1 MNQNQRFLSLD
12 VFRGLTI
19 ACMILVNTPGSW
31 AKVYGPLLHA
41 KWHGCTPTDL
51 VFPFFLFAVGNAMSF
66 AMKKFNTMSNGAVV
80 AKIFKRTALIFAIGL
95 FLNWFPFVKYNAE
108 GNFIFKSLDTLRIM
122 GVLQR
127 IALCYGIGALL
138 IHFLKPKGALIVT
151 CIFLLGYWGIL
162 WFFGGSDPYSLE
174 GHIGLQIDLAI
185 LGENHMYRGE
195 GIPFEPEGL
204 LSTLPSVG
212 NVVFGFLV
220 GQYVQQNRHAK
231 GMLLKLV
238 MAGSILIV
246 LGIIWGTVF
255 PINKKIWTSSYS
267 LYTGGIAT
275 LLLSILIYLIE
286 MRDWRRGTYFFEV
299 FGKNPLFIYVMSGV
313 VVKLYFLFRIGEK
326 NENLYSWLYNHVF
339 QPAFGDYPGS
349 LLFGVFHVLMLWL
362 LGWWMDRK
370 RIYVRV

>member
-12 VFRGLTI
+12 VFRGLTV

-31 AKVYGPLLHA
+31 SHVYAPFLHA

-66 AMKKFNTMSNGAVV
+66 AMKKFNTMSNAAVLG
-80 AKIFKRTALIFAIGL
+80 KIFKRTALIFAIGL
-95 FLNWFPFVKYNAE
+95 LLNWFPFVKYDSD
-108 GNFIFKSLDTLRIM
+108 GNFVMKSLETLRIF

-138 IHFLKPKGALIVT
+138 IHYLKPKGAFIAT
-151 CIFLLGYWGIL
+151 CVLLLGYWGIL

-174 GHIGLQIDLAI
+174 GHVGLQVDLLI

-204 LSTLPSVG
+204 LSTLPAVG

-220 GQYVQQNRHAK
+220 GRFVQQNRQSS
-231 GMLLKLV
+231 GMLLKLAMV
-238 MAGSILIV
+238 GSLLVV
-246 LGIIWGTVF
+246 LGILWGTVF
-255 PINKKIWTSSYS
+255 PINKKIWTSSYT
-267 LYTGGIAT
+267 LYTTGIAT
-275 LLLSILIYLIE
+275 LLLSIMIYLIE
-286 MRDWRRGTYFFEV
+286 LKGWRRGAYFFEV

-326 NENLYSWLYNHVF
+326 NENLYGWLYSHVF
-339 QPAFGDYPGS
+339 QPVFGDYPGS
-349 LLFGVFHVLMLWL
+349 LLFGIFHVLMLWL
-362 LGWWMDRK
+362 LGWWMDKRK
-370 RIYVRV
+370 IYIRV